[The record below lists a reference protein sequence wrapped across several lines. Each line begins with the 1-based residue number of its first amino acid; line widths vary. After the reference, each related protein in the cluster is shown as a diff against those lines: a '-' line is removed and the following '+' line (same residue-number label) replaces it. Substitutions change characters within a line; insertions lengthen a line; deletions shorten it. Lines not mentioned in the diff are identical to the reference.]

1 MAAARRWWRPWFCV
15 AARYVPGATL
25 RAMAASTDTVFGV
38 DSASGRRCGTG
49 AWLKMEA
56 NSRRLASLVR
66 SRPGKG
72 VGGIG
77 LRRALVRSAA
87 AARTASVVAVLG
99 MGVWAGNHSK
109 VSALLSAPVSV
120 M

>member
-1 MAAARRWWRPWFCV
+1 M

-25 RAMAASTDTVFGV
+25 GAMAASMDTVFGV
-38 DSASGRRCGTG
+38 FLESGRRCGTG

-56 NSRRLASLVR
+56 NSRRLASLVG

-72 VGGIG
+72 VGVIG

-87 AARTASVVAVLG
+87 AARTTSVVAVLG
-99 MGVWAGNHSK
+99 MGV
-109 VSALLSAPVSV
+109 
-120 M
+120 